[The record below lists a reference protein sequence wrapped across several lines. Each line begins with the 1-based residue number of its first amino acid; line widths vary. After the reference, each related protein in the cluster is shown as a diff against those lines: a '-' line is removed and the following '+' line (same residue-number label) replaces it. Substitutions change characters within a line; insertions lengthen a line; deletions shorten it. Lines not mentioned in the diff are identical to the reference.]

1 MAGNAIRPLS
11 RFSQMVRS
19 TKPVRRPGAAGLE
32 IWLRSHAIRFLALT
46 CFAVFALAVAIGM
59 LCVRAQSPTG
69 QAAEA
74 QEKSTSAQAPA
85 SRQQDNR
92 QTASAHRDSRRQEIA
107 SECADLLKMANDLK
121 TEVDKST
128 KDMLSVT
135 VVRKA
140 DEIEKLAHKVR
151 TGASKN

>member
-1 MAGNAIRPLS
+1 
-11 RFSQMVRS
+11 
-19 TKPVRRPGAAGLE
+19 
-32 IWLRSHAIRFLALT
+32 
-46 CFAVFALAVAIGM
+46 
-59 LCVRAQSPTG
+59 
-69 QAAEA
+69 
-74 QEKSTSAQAPA
+74 
-85 SRQQDNR
+85 
-92 QTASAHRDSRRQEIA
+92 
-107 SECADLLKMANDLK
+107 MANDLK